1 MDVYQVLMQDHRIVE
16 ELFSEIEKSDDREV
30 ERREQL
36 FARLRKEF
44 EDHSVVEENIFYP
57 SIEKLLGTKE
67 FVEQSFE
74 EHAGIEAIL
83 QEISEMRTNKGDWL
97 EKINE
102 LKDVVQ
108 RHVHREENKM
118 FPAARKELDESRAEE
133 LGRQIP
139 QMKQKAR
146 Q

>member
-1 MDVYQVLMQDHRIVE
+1 MDVYQILMQDHRIVE

-36 FARLRKEF
+36 FAKLRKEL
-44 EDHSVVEENIFYP
+44 EDHSLVEENIFYP
-57 SIEKLLGTKE
+57 WIEKLLATKE
-67 FVEQSFE
+67 LVEQSFE
-74 EHAGIEAIL
+74 EHAEFEAIL
-83 QEISEMRTNKGDWL
+83 QEISEMHTNKDDWL

-108 RHVHREENKM
+108 RHVHREEDKM
-118 FPAARKELDESRAEE
+118 FPAAREELNESRAKE
-133 LGRQIP
+133 LGRQILE
-139 QMKQKAR
+139 MKPKVR

>member
-36 FARLRKEF
+36 FTRLRKEF

-57 SIEKLLGTKE
+57 SIEKLLGTKK

-83 QEISEMRTNKGDWL
+83 QEISEMRTN
-97 EKINE
+97 
-102 LKDVVQ
+102 
-108 RHVHREENKM
+108 
-118 FPAARKELDESRAEE
+118 
-133 LGRQIP
+133 
-139 QMKQKAR
+139 
-146 Q
+146 